1 MLSELSLCWDKLH
14 AALNLCKLWI
24 QTVPLFCVRRKRGG
38 KKPLP
43 QLQREL
49 KFTFCLLIMLKSIIN
64 LSIPRISHTISCSN
78 LCVGTA
84 ESTWEAVQFI
94 WNCCVLVFSFFRE
107 ADLNNLFLSC
117 PVPLAFY
124 SQLYPLQALPILCF
138 QGQRSLGLC
147 SEMSH

>member
-1 MLSELSLCWDKLH
+1 MLSELSLCWNKLH
-14 AALNLCKLWI
+14 AALKLCKLWI
-24 QTVPLFCVRRKRGG
+24 QTVPLFCVQRKRGG
-38 KKPLP
+38 KKTPPPTSKGIEIYILFINYVKINY
-43 QLQREL
+43 
-49 KFTFCLLIMLKSIIN
+49 KF
-64 LSIPRISHTISCSN
+64 IPRISHTVSYSN